1 VISVHSVVGSQL
13 SRSREELKVSK
24 KRIIVFGGDAAGVAA
39 ALQQAEA
46 GMQVTLVE
54 PSPSLGGELLPQT
67 RIIDGD
73 SPFLQPDLAALRNHP
88 NIEVITNAQVVKTKS
103 ANGKYSVQIRRRTP
117 RVDMDK
123 CTDCKECIR
132 VCPIHMY
139 DDFNES
145 MGFRTAI
152 DFFNPETAKGGEYNI
167 FKEDMPICQATCPAN
182 LNIRSYVGLI
192 ADGKYAESLA
202 VIRQRLPFALSIGR
216 VCPHPCETACNRG
229 YVDEPIAI
237 CGLKRFVA
245 DYEMHNKID
254 PPVEVPDQF
263 HPEKVAIIGAGPAGL
278 SCAFFLAKAGYH
290 SVVFE
295 AMPEP
300 GGMFRY
306 GIPEYRLPTETLMRE
321 INWILSHGIELRCNT
336 RIGQDISFADLQ
348 RDYGAVFIGVGAWTG
363 MKLGITGEDMEGV
376 VDGVQFLRDANSGK
390 KIDAKGR
397 VIIIGGGNVAM
408 DAARVSWREGFDEVH
423 VVYRRTRKEM
433 PASPWEIDAAE
444 HEGIKFQFLV
454 APVEVVGDKGRMTG
468 LKCLKMEL
476 GEPDASGRRRPVP
489 IEGSDFV
496 IEAEN
501 LIAAIGQRPD
511 VKFIPED
518 SELEITRWNTFAV
531 DQETFQTNV
540 PGIFSAGDVETGP
553 DIAIRA
559 CANGRKAALG
569 IARYIEAKRRQAA

>member
-1 VISVHSVVGSQL
+1 
-13 SRSREELKVSK
+13 VSK

-145 MGFRTAI
+145 MDFRTAI

>member
-1 VISVHSVVGSQL
+1 
-13 SRSREELKVSK
+13 VSK
-24 KRIIVFGGDAAGVAA
+24 KRIIVFGGDPAGVAA

-54 PSPSLGGELLPQT
+54 PSPSLGGECLPQT
-67 RIIDGD
+67 RIVDGD
-73 SPFLQPDLAALRNHP
+73 SPFLQPDLAALRKHP
-88 NIEVITNAQVVKTKS
+88 NIEVITNAEVVKTKS
-103 ANGKYSVQIRRRTP
+103 ANGKYSFQIRRRTP
-117 RVDMDK
+117 RVDMEK

-139 DDFNES
+139 DDFNEGV
-145 MGFRTAI
+145 GFRTAI
-152 DFFNPETAKGGEYNI
+152 DYFNPETAKKGEYNI

-182 LNIRSYVGLI
+182 LNIRSYAALI

-216 VCPHPCETACNRG
+216 VCPHPCEDACNRG
-229 YVDEPIAI
+229 YVDQPIAI
-237 CGLKRFVA
+237 CALKRFVA
-245 DYEMHNKID
+245 DYEMHNDID
-254 PPVEVPDQF
+254 PPVEVSDKF
-263 HPEKVAIIGAGPAGL
+263 HSEKVAIIGAGPAGL
-278 SCAFFLAKAGYH
+278 SCAYFLAKAGYN

-306 GIPEYRLPTETLMRE
+306 GIPEYRLPTETLMHE
-321 INWILSHGIELRCNT
+321 INWILAHGAELRCNT
-336 RIGQDISFADLQ
+336 RIGKDISFAELQ

-363 MKLGITGEDMEGV
+363 MTLRIPGEDMEGV
-376 VDGVQFLRDANSGK
+376 IDGVRFLRDANMGK
-390 KIDAKGR
+390 KIDMEGR

-454 APVEVVGDKGRMTG
+454 APVEVIGKNGRMSG

-489 IEGSDFV
+489 IEGSEFV

-511 VKFIPED
+511 IKFVPED
-518 SELEITRWNTFAV
+518 SGLEITRWNTFAV

-569 IARYIEAKRRQAA
+569 IARYIEAKRREAA

>member
-1 VISVHSVVGSQL
+1 MP
-13 SRSREELKVSK
+13 K

-54 PSPSLGGELLPQT
+54 SSPSLGGELLPQT
-67 RIIDGD
+67 KIVDED
-73 SPFLQPDLAALRNHP
+73 SPFLQPDLETLRKHP
-88 NIEVITNAQVVKTKS
+88 NIEVITNAVVVKSMS
-103 ANGKYSVQIRRRTP
+103 ANGKYTFQIKRNTP
-117 RVDMDK
+117 RVDMEK

-139 DDFNES
+139 DDFNEGV
-145 MGFRTAI
+145 GFRTAI
-152 DFFNPETAKGGEYNI
+152 DYFNPETAKWGEYNI

-182 LNIRSYVGLI
+182 LNIRSYAALI

-216 VCPHPCETACNRG
+216 VCPHPCESACNRG

-237 CGLKRFVA
+237 CALKRFVA
-245 DYEMHNKID
+245 DYEMHNQID
-254 PPVEVPDQF
+254 PPVEVPDHF

-306 GIPEYRLPTETLMRE
+306 GIPEYRLPTKTLMHE
-321 INWILSHGIELRCNT
+321 INWILSHGVELRCDT
-336 RIGQDISFADLQ
+336 RIGKDITFEDLQ
-348 RDYGAVFIGVGAWTG
+348 RDYAAVFIGVGAWTG
-363 MKLGITGEDMEGV
+363 MKLGISGEEMEGV
-376 VDGVQFLRDANSGK
+376 VDGVRFLRDVNMGK
-390 KIDAKGR
+390 KVDMKGR

-454 APVEVVGDKGRMTG
+454 APVEVISDKGRMTG

-489 IEGSDFV
+489 IEGSEFV

-511 VKFIPED
+511 IKFIPENGGFD
-518 SELEITRWNTFAV
+518 ITRWNTFAV

-540 PGIFSAGDVETGP
+540 PGVFSAGDVETGP

-569 IARYIEAKRRQAA
+569 IARYIETKRRQAA

>member
-1 VISVHSVVGSQL
+1 
-13 SRSREELKVSK
+13 
-24 KRIIVFGGDAAGVAA
+24 
-39 ALQQAEA
+39 
-46 GMQVTLVE
+46 
-54 PSPSLGGELLPQT
+54 
-67 RIIDGD
+67 
-73 SPFLQPDLAALRNHP
+73 
-88 NIEVITNAQVVKTKS
+88 
-103 ANGKYSVQIRRRTP
+103 
-117 RVDMDK
+117 
-123 CTDCKECIR
+123 
-132 VCPIHMY
+132 MY
-139 DDFNES
+139 DDFNEGV
-145 MGFRTAI
+145 GFRTAI
-152 DFFNPETAKGGEYNI
+152 DYFNPETAKKGEYNI

-182 LNIRSYVGLI
+182 LNIRSYAALI

-216 VCPHPCETACNRG
+216 VCPHPCEDACNRG

-237 CGLKRFVA
+237 CALKRFVA
-245 DYEMHNKID
+245 DYEMHNDID
-254 PPVEVPDQF
+254 PPVEVPEQF
-263 HPEKVAIIGAGPAGL
+263 HSEKVAIIGGGPAGL
-278 SCAFFLAKAGYH
+278 SCAYFLAKAGYN

-295 AMPEP
+295 SMPEP

-321 INWILSHGIELRCNT
+321 INWILAHGAELRCNT
-336 RIGQDISFADLQ
+336 RIGKDISFEELQ
-348 RDYGAVFIGVGAWTG
+348 RDYAAVFIGVGAWTG
-363 MKLGITGEDMEGV
+363 MTLRIPGEDMEGV
-376 VDGVQFLRDANSGK
+376 IDGVRFLRDANMGK
-390 KIDAKGR
+390 KIDMEGR

-454 APVEVVGDKGRMTG
+454 APVEVIGKNGRMSG

-489 IEGSDFV
+489 IEGSEFV

-511 VKFIPED
+511 IKFIPED

-569 IARYIEAKRRQAA
+569 IARYIEAKRRAAA

>member
-1 VISVHSVVGSQL
+1 M
-13 SRSREELKVSK
+13 SK

-73 SPFLQPDLAALRNHP
+73 SPFLQPDVEALRNHP
-88 NIEVITNAQVVKTKS
+88 NIEVITNAQVVRSKS
-103 ANGKYSVQIRRRTP
+103 ANGKYSLQIRRRTP
-117 RVDMDK
+117 RVDMEK

-145 MGFRTAI
+145 LGFRTAI
-152 DFFNPETAKGGEYNI
+152 DYFNPETAKGGEYNI

-245 DYEMHNKID
+245 DYEMHNNID
-254 PPVEVPDQF
+254 PPVELPDQF

-321 INWILSHGIELRCNT
+321 INWILAHGVELRCNT
-336 RIGQDISFADLQ
+336 RIGQDTSFADLQ

-376 VDGVQFLRDANSGK
+376 VDGVRFLRDANSGK

-511 VKFIPED
+511 VTFIPEN
-518 SELEITRWNTFAV
+518 SEIEITRWNTFAV
-531 DQETFQTNV
+531 DKQTYQTNV

-569 IARYIEAKRRQAA
+569 IVGYIEAKRREAA

>member
-1 VISVHSVVGSQL
+1 M
-13 SRSREELKVSK
+13 SK

-67 RIIDGD
+67 RIINGD
-73 SPFLQPDLAALRNHP
+73 SPVPQPDLETLRKHP
-88 NIEVITNAQVVKTKS
+88 NIEVITNAQVVKSKS
-103 ANGKYSVQIRRRTP
+103 ANGKYSFQIRRRTP
-117 RVDMDK
+117 RVDMEK

-139 DDFNES
+139 DDFNEGV
-145 MGFRTAI
+145 GFRTAI
-152 DFFNPETAKGGEYNI
+152 DYFNPETAKSGEYNI
-167 FKEDMPICQATCPAN
+167 FKEDMPICQLTCPAN
-182 LNIRSYVGLI
+182 LNIRSYAALI

-237 CGLKRFVA
+237 CALKRFVA
-245 DYEMHNKID
+245 DYEMHNNID
-254 PPVEVPDQF
+254 PPVEVPDHF

-306 GIPEYRLPTETLMRE
+306 GIPEYRLPTKTLMRE
-321 INWILSHGIELRCNT
+321 INWILSHGAELRCNT
-336 RIGQDISFADLQ
+336 RIGKDITFEELQ
-348 RDYGAVFIGVGAWTG
+348 RDYAAVFIGVGAWTG
-363 MKLGITGEDMEGV
+363 MKLGISGEDMEGV
-376 VDGVQFLRDANSGK
+376 VDGVQFLRDVNMGK
-390 KIDAKGR
+390 KVDMKGR

-454 APVEVVGDKGRMTG
+454 APVEVIGDKGRMTG

-489 IEGSDFV
+489 IEGSDFI

-511 VKFIPED
+511 IKFIPED
-518 SELEITRWNTFAV
+518 SKLEITRWNTFAV
-531 DQETFQTNV
+531 NQETFQTNV

-569 IARYIEAKRRQAA
+569 IARHIEAKRRAAA

>member
-1 VISVHSVVGSQL
+1 
-13 SRSREELKVSK
+13 VSK

-67 RIIDGD
+67 RIINGD
-73 SPFLQPDLAALRNHP
+73 SPVPQPDLETLRKHP
-88 NIEVITNAQVVKTKS
+88 NIEVITNAQLVKSKS
-103 ANGKYSVQIRRRTP
+103 ANGKYSFQIRRRTP
-117 RVDMDK
+117 RVDMEK

-139 DDFNES
+139 DDFNEGI
-145 MGFRTAI
+145 GFRTAI
-152 DFFNPETAKGGEYNI
+152 DYFNPETAKSGEYNI
-167 FKEDMPICQATCPAN
+167 FKEDMPICQLTCPAN
-182 LNIRSYVGLI
+182 LNIRSYAALI

-237 CGLKRFVA
+237 CALKRFVA
-245 DYEMHNKID
+245 DYEMHNNID
-254 PPVEVPDQF
+254 PPVEVPDHF

-306 GIPEYRLPTETLMRE
+306 GIPEYRLPTKTLMRE
-321 INWILSHGIELRCNT
+321 INWILSHGAELRCNT
-336 RIGQDISFADLQ
+336 RIGKDITFEELQ
-348 RDYGAVFIGVGAWTG
+348 RDYAAVFIGVGAWTG
-363 MKLGITGEDMEGV
+363 MKLGISGEDMEGV
-376 VDGVQFLRDANSGK
+376 VDGVQFLRDVNMGK
-390 KIDAKGR
+390 KVDMKGR

-454 APVEVVGDKGRMTG
+454 APVEVIGDKGRMTG

-489 IEGSDFV
+489 IEGSDFI

-511 VKFIPED
+511 IKFIPED

-531 DQETFQTNV
+531 NQETFQTNV

-569 IARYIEAKRRQAA
+569 IARHIEAKRRAAA